1 MRTLAIPVVL
11 LMMSL
16 VFTGWG
22 APVADTKPQSA
33 VKWAANLEEALAQA
47 EESGKPVLVDVYS
60 DLCYYCSKMHREVF
74 PNRKIID
81 LSTKFVCVK
90 VNADKRKDVPRK
102 YSVGPLPT
110 YLFLTAKGDLVSQSV
125 GYLPV
130 DPFSIKMQRA
140 LELFAAQAELAE
152 LKAKREDGT
161 ATGAEL
167 ARLAY
172 LLRRSE
178 KISEAR
184 LAANEAIAAL
194 PEDHP
199 SLSDA
204 KLELALARLADEDR
218 GAAAAIEE
226 WTAANPDSARRWEA
240 KYELGIAEANAN
252 RLAAA
257 SKLLN
262 EVIRGSRDSE
272 FGIMAAHYLKIID
285 DILACPT
292 GGG

>member
-1 MRTLAIPVVL
+1 MRTVAIPVAL
-11 LMMSL
+11 LMMCL
-16 VFTGWG
+16 VSAGW
-22 APVADTKPQSA
+22 AEPIADTKPQASI
-33 VKWAANLEEALAQA
+33 KWAASLEEALEQA
-47 EESGKPVLVDVYS
+47 EKAAKPVFVDVYS

-102 YSVGPLPT
+102 YNVGPLPT

-130 DPFSIKMQRA
+130 DPFSVKMQRA

-152 LKAKREDGT
+152 LKVKREDGT

-167 ARLAY
+167 VRLAY

-178 KISEAR
+178 KIGEAR
-184 LAANEAIAAL
+184 AVATEAIAAL
-194 PEDHP
+194 PEAHAA
-199 SLSDA
+199 LSDA
-204 KLELALARLADEDR
+204 KLELALARLADEER
-218 GAAAAIEE
+218 GASAAIEE
-226 WTAANPDSARRWEA
+226 WIAVNPDSARRWEA
-240 KYELGIAEANAN
+240 KYELGMAEAHAN

-257 SKLLN
+257 AKLFN

-272 FGIMAAHYLKIID
+272 FGIMAAHYSKIID

>member
-178 KISEAR
+178 KISQAR

-194 PEDHP
+194 PRTIRPSRTP
-199 SLSDA
+199 SLSLLSRA
-204 KLELALARLADEDR
+204 SRMRTAERPLPSRSGLPPIPTAPAAGKPSTSLASPRPMRTALQPPRNCSTRSSVAAGTVSLASWRH
-218 GAAAAIEE
+218 
-226 WTAANPDSARRWEA
+226 T
-240 KYELGIAEANAN
+240 
-252 RLAAA
+252 
-257 SKLLN
+257 
-262 EVIRGSRDSE
+262 
-272 FGIMAAHYLKIID
+272 
-285 DILACPT
+285 T
-292 GGG
+292 